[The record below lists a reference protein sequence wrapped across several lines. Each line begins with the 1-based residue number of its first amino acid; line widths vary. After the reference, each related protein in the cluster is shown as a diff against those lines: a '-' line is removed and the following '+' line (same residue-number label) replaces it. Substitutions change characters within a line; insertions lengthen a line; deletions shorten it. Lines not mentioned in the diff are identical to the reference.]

1 MWGGE
6 AMRKVDESAEQA
18 ANLRR
23 RRKILGFVAA
33 GLILVC
39 GVGWWQKTSPSADA
53 TLVSRSGNAE
63 AARRTPKEI
72 VVYVSGMVGHPG
84 VLKVNAG
91 ARAIDVVNAA
101 GGLLQGADVTKINL
115 AQTVKD
121 GMQIHIPGR
130 PQESSALAIRYP
142 SDPRVQAAAKSSP
155 QQEKVNIN
163 TAGAAELDKL
173 PGVGPAL
180 AGRIIEYRNANGLFK
195 DGEEL
200 KKVKG
205 LGESKYEK
213 LKDKI
218 VW

>member
-1 MWGGE
+1 
-6 AMRKVDESAEQA
+6 MRKVDESAEQA

-23 RRKILGFVAA
+23 RRKILGLAAA

-39 GVGWWQKTSPSADA
+39 GVGWWQKTSPPADA
-53 TLVSRSGNAE
+53 ILVSRSGNAE
-63 AARRTPKEI
+63 AARRTPQEI

-130 PQESSALAIRYP
+130 PHESSALTTRYP
-142 SDPRVQAAAKSSP
+142 SDPSAQAAAKSSP
-155 QQEKVNIN
+155 KQEKININ

>member
-1 MWGGE
+1 
-6 AMRKVDESAEQA
+6 MRKVDESAEQA

-23 RRKILGFVAA
+23 RRIILGLAAA

-39 GVGWWQKTSPSADA
+39 GVGWWQKSSPPADA

-63 AARRTPKEI
+63 AARRTPQEI

-130 PQESSALAIRYP
+130 PQESSALTTRYP
-142 SDPRVQAAAKSSP
+142 SDPSAQAAAKSSP
-155 QQEKVNIN
+155 QQEKININ

-180 AGRIIEYRNANGLFK
+180 AGRIIEYRNANGPFK

>member
-1 MWGGE
+1 
-6 AMRKVDESAEQA
+6 MRKVDESAEQA

-23 RRKILGFVAA
+23 RRIMLGLAAA
-33 GLILVC
+33 GLVLFC
-39 GVGWWQKTSPSADA
+39 GIGWWQKTAPPADA
-53 TLVSRSGNAE
+53 TLVARSGNAE
-63 AARRTPKEI
+63 AAKRAPQEV

-84 VLKVNAG
+84 VLKVSAG

-101 GGLLQGADVTKINL
+101 GGLLQGADVAKINL

-130 PQESSALAIRYP
+130 PLEAATATNAYP
-142 SDPRVQAAAKSSP
+142 VVPGTQAAVKASS
-155 QQEKVNIN
+155 QQQKININ
-163 TAGAAELDKL
+163 TADATELDKL

-180 AGRIIEYRNANGLFK
+180 AGRIIEYRNANGPFK

-205 LGESKYEK
+205 LGASKYEK

>member
-1 MWGGE
+1 
-6 AMRKVDESAEQA
+6 MRKVDESTEQA

-23 RRKILGFVAA
+23 RRKILGLIAA
-33 GLILVC
+33 GMVLVC
-39 GVGWWQKTSPSADA
+39 GAGWWQRTATPADA
-53 TLVSRSGNAE
+53 TLVARPGGAE
-63 AARRTPKEI
+63 AARRTPQEL

-91 ARAIDVVNAA
+91 ARAIDVVNTA

-115 AQTVKD
+115 AQPVKD

-130 PQESSALAIRYP
+130 PQEPVAAANGYP
-142 SDPRVQAAAKSSP
+142 ATPVAQAAAKPASP
-155 QQEKVNIN
+155 QQAKININ
-163 TAGAAELDKL
+163 TADAAELDKL

-180 AGRIIEYRNANGLFK
+180 AGRIIEYRNANGPFK
-195 DGEEL
+195 AGEEL

-213 LKDKI
+213 LKEKI

>member
-1 MWGGE
+1 
-6 AMRKVDESAEQA
+6 MRKVDESAEQA

-23 RRKILGFVAA
+23 RRIMLGLAAA
-33 GLILVC
+33 GLVLFC
-39 GVGWWQKTSPSADA
+39 GIGWWQKTAPPADA
-53 TLVSRSGNAE
+53 TLVARSGNAE
-63 AARRTPKEI
+63 AARRTPQEI

-130 PQESSALAIRYP
+130 PQESSALTTRYP
-142 SDPRVQAAAKSSP
+142 SDPSAQAAAKSSP
-155 QQEKVNIN
+155 QQEKININ

>member
-1 MWGGE
+1 
-6 AMRKVDESAEQA
+6 MRKVDESAEQA

-23 RRKILGFVAA
+23 RRIILGLAAA

-39 GVGWWQKTSPSADA
+39 GVGWWQKTSPPADA

-63 AARRTPKEI
+63 AARRTPQEI

-130 PQESSALAIRYP
+130 PQESSALTTRYP
-142 SDPRVQAAAKSSP
+142 SDPSAQAAAKSSP
-155 QQEKVNIN
+155 QQEKININ

>member
-1 MWGGE
+1 
-6 AMRKVDESAEQA
+6 MRKVDESAEQA

-23 RRKILGFVAA
+23 RRIILGLAAA

-39 GVGWWQKTSPSADA
+39 GVGWWQKTSPPADA

-63 AARRTPKEI
+63 AARRTPQEI

-130 PQESSALAIRYP
+130 PQESSALTTRYP
-142 SDPRVQAAAKSSP
+142 SDPSAQVAAKSSP
-155 QQEKVNIN
+155 QQEKININ

>member
-1 MWGGE
+1 M
-6 AMRKVDESAEQA
+6 
-18 ANLRR
+18 
-23 RRKILGFVAA
+23 
-33 GLILVC
+33 
-39 GVGWWQKTSPSADA
+39 
-53 TLVSRSGNAE
+53 
-63 AARRTPKEI
+63 
-72 VVYVSGMVGHPG
+72 
-84 VLKVNAG
+84 
-91 ARAIDVVNAA
+91 
-101 GGLLQGADVTKINL
+101 TKINL

-130 PQESSALAIRYP
+130 PQEAAALTTRYP
-142 SDPRVQAAAKSSP
+142 SDPSAQAAAKAAP
-155 QQEKVNIN
+155 QQEKININ

>member
-1 MWGGE
+1 
-6 AMRKVDESAEQA
+6 MRKVDESTEQA

-23 RRKILGFVAA
+23 RRKILGLIAA
-33 GLILVC
+33 GMVLVC
-39 GVGWWQKTSPSADA
+39 GAGWWQRTATPADA
-53 TLVSRSGNAE
+53 TLVARPGGTE
-63 AARRTPKEI
+63 AARRTPQEL

-91 ARAIDVVNAA
+91 ARAIDVVNTA

-115 AQTVKD
+115 AQPVKD

-130 PQESSALAIRYP
+130 PQDAVAATTTYPTAPTNQSLAKPSS
-142 SDPRVQAAAKSSP
+142 SQQA
-155 QQEKVNIN
+155 KVNIN

-180 AGRIIEYRNANGLFK
+180 AGRIIEYRNANGPFK

-205 LGESKYEK
+205 LGAAKYEK

>member
-1 MWGGE
+1 
-6 AMRKVDESAEQA
+6 MRKVDESAEQA

-23 RRKILGFVAA
+23 RRKILGLAAA
-33 GLILVC
+33 GLIFVC
-39 GVGWWQKTSPSADA
+39 GVGWWQKTAPPDDA
-53 TLVSRSGNAE
+53 TLISRSGNAE
-63 AARRTPKEI
+63 AARRTPQEM
-72 VVYVSGMVGHPG
+72 VVYVSGMVGRPG

-130 PQESSALAIRYP
+130 PQESSALTTRYP
-142 SDPRVQAAAKSSP
+142 SDPSAQVAAKSSP
-155 QQEKVNIN
+155 QQEKININ

-180 AGRIIEYRNANGLFK
+180 AGRIIEYRNANGPFK

>member
-1 MWGGE
+1 
-6 AMRKVDESAEQA
+6 MRKVDESAEQA

-23 RRKILGFVAA
+23 RRKILGLAAA
-33 GLILVC
+33 GLIFVC
-39 GVGWWQKTSPSADA
+39 GVGWWQKTAPPDDA
-53 TLVSRSGNAE
+53 TLISRSGNAE
-63 AARRTPKEI
+63 AARRTPQEM
-72 VVYVSGMVGHPG
+72 VVYVSGMVGRPG

-130 PQESSALAIRYP
+130 PQESSALTTRYP
-142 SDPRVQAAAKSSP
+142 SDPSAQVAAKSSP
-155 QQEKVNIN
+155 QQEKININ

>member
-1 MWGGE
+1 
-6 AMRKVDESAEQA
+6 MRKVDESTEQA

-23 RRKILGFVAA
+23 RRKILGLIAA
-33 GLILVC
+33 GMVLVC
-39 GVGWWQKTSPSADA
+39 GAGWWQRTATPADA
-53 TLVSRSGNAE
+53 TLVARPGGAE
-63 AARRTPKEI
+63 AARRTPQEL

-91 ARAIDVVNAA
+91 ARAIDVVNTA

-115 AQTVKD
+115 AQPVKD

-130 PQESSALAIRYP
+130 PQDAVAATTSYP
-142 SDPRVQAAAKSSP
+142 SDPKAQAAAKSSS
-155 QQEKVNIN
+155 QQKKININ
-163 TAGAAELDKL
+163 TASAAELDKL

-180 AGRIIEYRNANGLFK
+180 AGRIIEYRNANGPFK
-195 DGEEL
+195 AGEEL

-213 LKDKI
+213 LKEKI

>member
-1 MWGGE
+1 
-6 AMRKVDESAEQA
+6 MRKVDESAEQA

-23 RRKILGFVAA
+23 RRIMLGLAAA
-33 GLILVC
+33 GLVLFC
-39 GVGWWQKTSPSADA
+39 GIGWWQKTAPPADA
-53 TLVSRSGNAE
+53 TLVARSGNAE
-63 AARRTPKEI
+63 AAKRAPQEV

-84 VLKVNAG
+84 VLKVSAG

-101 GGLLQGADVTKINL
+101 GGLLQGADVAKINL

-130 PQESSALAIRYP
+130 PLEAATATNAYPVVPGTQAVAKASS
-142 SDPRVQAAAKSSP
+142 
-155 QQEKVNIN
+155 QQQKININ
-163 TAGAAELDKL
+163 TADATELDKL

-180 AGRIIEYRNANGLFK
+180 AGRIIEYRNANGPFK

-205 LGESKYEK
+205 LGASKYEK

>member
-1 MWGGE
+1 
-6 AMRKVDESAEQA
+6 MRKVDESAEQA

-23 RRKILGFVAA
+23 RRKILGLAAA

-39 GVGWWQKTSPSADA
+39 GVGWWQKTAPPADA
-53 TLVSRSGNAE
+53 TLISRSGNAE
-63 AARRTPKEI
+63 AARRTPQEM
-72 VVYVSGMVGHPG
+72 VVYVSGMVGRPG

-130 PQESSALAIRYP
+130 PLEAATATNAYP
-142 SDPRVQAAAKSSP
+142 VVPGTQAAAKASS
-155 QQEKVNIN
+155 QQQKININ
-163 TAGAAELDKL
+163 TADATELDKL

-180 AGRIIEYRNANGLFK
+180 AGRIIEYRNANGPFK
-195 DGEEL
+195 DGEDL

>member
-1 MWGGE
+1 
-6 AMRKVDESAEQA
+6 MRKVDESAEQA
-18 ANLRR
+18 ANVRR
-23 RRKILGFVAA
+23 KRKILGLAAA

-39 GVGWWQKTSPSADA
+39 GVGWWQKTSPPADA

-63 AARRTPKEI
+63 AARRTPQEI

-130 PQESSALAIRYP
+130 PQESSALTTRYP
-142 SDPRVQAAAKSSP
+142 SDPSAQAAAKSSP
-155 QQEKVNIN
+155 QQEKININ

>member
-1 MWGGE
+1 
-6 AMRKVDESAEQA
+6 MRKVDESAEQA

-23 RRKILGFVAA
+23 RRKILGLAAA

-39 GVGWWQKTSPSADA
+39 GVGWWQKTSPPADA
-53 TLVSRSGNAE
+53 ILVNRSGNAE
-63 AARRTPKEI
+63 AARSTPQEI

-130 PQESSALAIRYP
+130 PQESSALTTRYP
-142 SDPRVQAAAKSSP
+142 SDPSAQAAAKSSP
-155 QQEKVNIN
+155 QQEKININ

>member
-1 MWGGE
+1 MK
-6 AMRKVDESAEQA
+6 KVDESAEQA

-23 RRKILGFVAA
+23 RRKLFGLAA
-33 GLILVC
+33 ASMVLVC
-39 GVGWWQKTSPSADA
+39 GVGWWQKTAPPEDT
-53 TLVSRSGNAE
+53 TLVARTGSAE
-63 AARRTPKEI
+63 AAKQMSQEV

-84 VLKVNAG
+84 VLKVPCG

-101 GGLLQGADVTKINL
+101 GGLLQGAEVTKINL
-115 AQTVKD
+115 AQAVKD

-130 PQESSALAIRYP
+130 PHDNNAAATVYP
-142 SDPRVQAAAKSSP
+142 VTPGTQAAAKATP
-155 QQEKVNIN
+155 QAEKININ

-205 LGESKYEK
+205 FGASKYEK

>member
-1 MWGGE
+1 
-6 AMRKVDESAEQA
+6 MRKVDESAEQA

-23 RRKILGFVAA
+23 RRKILGLAAA

-39 GVGWWQKTSPSADA
+39 GVGWWQKTAPPADA
-53 TLVSRSGNAE
+53 TLISRSGNAE
-63 AARRTPKEI
+63 AARRTPREM
-72 VVYVSGMVGHPG
+72 VVYVSGMVGRPG

-130 PQESSALAIRYP
+130 PQEAAALTTRYP
-142 SDPRVQAAAKSSP
+142 SDPSAQAAAKAAP
-155 QQEKVNIN
+155 QQEKININ

-180 AGRIIEYRNANGLFK
+180 AGRIIEYRNANGPFK

-205 LGESKYEK
+205 LGAAKYEK
-213 LKDKI
+213 LKEKI

>member
-1 MWGGE
+1 
-6 AMRKVDESAEQA
+6 MRKVDESAEQA

-23 RRKILGFVAA
+23 RRIMLGLAAA
-33 GLILVC
+33 GLVLFC
-39 GVGWWQKTSPSADA
+39 GIGWWQKTAPPADA
-53 TLVSRSGNAE
+53 TLVARSGNAE
-63 AARRTPKEI
+63 AAKRAPQEV

-84 VLKVNAG
+84 VLKVSAG

-101 GGLLQGADVTKINL
+101 GGLLQGADVAKINL

-130 PQESSALAIRYP
+130 PLEAAATNAYP
-142 SDPRVQAAAKSSP
+142 VVPGTQAAVKASS
-155 QQEKVNIN
+155 QQQKININ
-163 TAGAAELDKL
+163 TADATELDKL

-180 AGRIIEYRNANGLFK
+180 AGRIIEYRNANGPFK

-205 LGESKYEK
+205 LGASKYEK

>member
-1 MWGGE
+1 
-6 AMRKVDESAEQA
+6 MRKVDESAEQA

-23 RRKILGFVAA
+23 RRKILGLAAA

-39 GVGWWQKTSPSADA
+39 GVGWWQKTSPPADA

-63 AARRTPKEI
+63 AARRTPQEI

-130 PQESSALAIRYP
+130 PQESSALTTRYP
-142 SDPRVQAAAKSSP
+142 SDPSAQAAAKSSP
-155 QQEKVNIN
+155 QQEKININ

>member
-1 MWGGE
+1 MK
-6 AMRKVDESAEQA
+6 KVDESTEQV
-18 ANLRR
+18 ANLQR
-23 RRKILGFVAA
+23 RRKILGLIAA
-33 GLILVC
+33 GVMLVC
-39 GVGWWQKTSPSADA
+39 GVGWWQKTAAPAES
-53 TLVSRSGNAE
+53 TLVVRSGNAE
-63 AARRTPKEI
+63 ALRRTPQEL

-91 ARAIDVVNAA
+91 ARAIDVVNTA

-115 AQTVKD
+115 AQPVKD

-130 PQESSALAIRYP
+130 PQDPVAAANGYP
-142 SDPRVQAAAKSSP
+142 ATPGAQAAAKPSSP
-155 QQEKVNIN
+155 QQAKININ
-163 TAGAAELDKL
+163 TASAAELDKL

-180 AGRIIEYRNANGLFK
+180 AGRIIEYRNANGSFK
-195 DGEEL
+195 AGEEL

>member
-1 MWGGE
+1 
-6 AMRKVDESAEQA
+6 MRKVDESVEQA

-23 RRKILGFVAA
+23 RRIILGLAAA

-39 GVGWWQKTSPSADA
+39 GVGWWHKTSPPADA

-63 AARRTPKEI
+63 AARRTPQEI

-130 PQESSALAIRYP
+130 PQESSALTTRYP
-142 SDPRVQAAAKSSP
+142 SDPSAQAAAKSSP
-155 QQEKVNIN
+155 QQEKININ

>member
-1 MWGGE
+1 
-6 AMRKVDESAEQA
+6 MRKVDESVEQA

-23 RRKILGFVAA
+23 RRIILGLAAA

-39 GVGWWQKTSPSADA
+39 GVGWWQKTSPPADA

-63 AARRTPKEI
+63 AARRTPQEI

-130 PQESSALAIRYP
+130 PQESSALTTRYP
-142 SDPRVQAAAKSSP
+142 SDPSAQAAAKSSP
-155 QQEKVNIN
+155 QQEKININ

>member
-1 MWGGE
+1 
-6 AMRKVDESAEQA
+6 MRKVDESAEQA

-23 RRKILGFVAA
+23 RRIILGLAAA

-39 GVGWWQKTSPSADA
+39 GVGWWQKTSPPADA

-63 AARRTPKEI
+63 AARRTPQEI

-130 PQESSALAIRYP
+130 PLESATLTTRYP
-142 SDPRVQAAAKSSP
+142 PDPRAQTTAKSSS
-155 QQEKVNIN
+155 QQEKININ

-213 LKDKI
+213 IKDKI